1 MSRLLYAAGCSACT
15 LLLYFAIVED
25 FNIKTQKNKG
35 FKDNIQRDVGVR
47 FNFAHCIEKQ
57 DGAFFMPFVIKYTLS
72 GRAEPCPYSKHFLKQ
87 SLFIKTTKRSM
98 TSITQTE
105 TTMKTEFILFTGI
118 FSSSMSRVQAEVNK
132 QNSLEINNG
141 IATKTIC

>member
-1 MSRLLYAAGCSACT
+1 
-15 LLLYFAIVED
+15 
-25 FNIKTQKNKG
+25 
-35 FKDNIQRDVGVR
+35 
-47 FNFAHCIEKQ
+47 
-57 DGAFFMPFVIKYTLS
+57 
-72 GRAEPCPYSKHFLKQ
+72 
-87 SLFIKTTKRSM
+87 M